1 MNHQALEKE
10 ILRSW
15 KNCARA
21 GLSPDQP
28 TPTPPLKDRQLERLR
43 TEHGRA
49 ITALEASISEVRR
62 ELPDHMAFLMT
73 DAPGHIGKK
82 KCRRTGGFPVWT
94 RASPLR
100 SGTGEPTRSR
110 SRFGCTGRFGRSP
123 STITARFSADGI
135 SARSA
140 PSVHADALPRHCDG
154 AGIHHPA
161 PPHAARP
168 PLPRRCPTGTG
179 RACSAARRNILPS
192 A

>member
-28 TPTPPLKDRQLERLR
+28 TPSHPLKDRQLERLR
-43 TEHGRA
+43 TEHDRA

-73 DAPGHIGKK
+73 DAQGILVKK
-82 KCRRTGGFPVWT
+82 NAAG
-94 RASPLR
+94 RAVSQ
-100 SGTGEPTRSR
+100 SGRGRLLCGAVR
-110 SRFGCTGRFGRSP
+110 GNQRDRFGCTGRFGRSP

-135 SARSA
+135 SARSR
-140 PSVHADALPRHCDG
+140 SVY
-154 AGIHHPA
+154 
-161 PPHAARP
+161 
-168 PLPRRCPTGTG
+168 PRR
-179 RACSAARRNILPS
+179 RSASPL
-192 A
+192 

>member
-28 TPTPPLKDRQLERLR
+28 TPSHPLKDRQLERLR
-43 TEHGRA
+43 TEHDRA

-73 DAPGHIGKK
+73 DAQGILVKK
-82 KCRRTGGFPVWT
+82 NAAGRAVSQSGRG
-94 RASPLR
+94 ASPLR

-135 SARSA
+135 SARSR
-140 PSVHADALPRHCDG
+140 SVC
-154 AGIHHPA
+154 
-161 PPHAARP
+161 
-168 PLPRRCPTGTG
+168 PRR
-179 RACSAARRNILPS
+179 RSASPL
-192 A
+192 